1 MNSKND
7 VLYRM
12 KLSWLEYLELN
23 KFVLLLADS
32 EIKDALQSINM
43 IELSV
48 HENGNI
54 ISVIEENNIPLT
66 RYRAS
71 YDGYTW
77 YIRNKNVNKRFMESD
92 PIYHL
97 LEEFPWVEWLL
108 KIRNCKEVLNVYKSI
123 KKESTFE
130 KLITL

>member
-12 KLSWLEYLELN
+12 KLSWQEYLELN

-32 EIKDALQSINM
+32 EIKNALQSINM
-43 IELSV
+43 IDLSV

-54 ISVIEENNIPLT
+54 ISVIEEKNIPLT

-71 YDGYTW
+71 YEEYTW
-77 YIRNKNVNKRFMESD
+77 YIRNENINKEFTEED
-92 PIYHL
+92 PVFHL
-97 LEEFPWVEWLL
+97 LEGFPWVEWLL
-108 KIRNCKEVLNVYKSI
+108 KMRNCETLLNVSNLVQEGLLFKNPL
-123 KKESTFE
+123 TV
-130 KLITL
+130 